1 MCYIVILSLYFI
13 IIYTYTHVYSARFF
27 KSLNELQ
34 LIGMVSE
41 FGSSRRKRKS
51 VERFN
56 LSDSLEV

>member
-1 MCYIVILSLYFI
+1 MISFCYLRF
-13 IIYTYTHVYSARFF
+13 YSARFF

-41 FGSSRRKRKS
+41 FGRSRRKRKS
-51 VERFN
+51 VERLN